1 MSNGTDKRVTIT
13 LNSSGLP
20 VPSIDPVTVKKDSEK
35 VQWCADFSFSIEIEG
50 QTADSTA
57 GPSGCNQTVK
67 KGPWG
72 KVGQIKYSIT
82 ANGQTND
89 PTIDIQP
96 GP

>member
-1 MSNGTDKRVTIT
+1 MSNGDEKYVTIT
-13 LNSSGLP
+13 LDSTGLP
-20 VPSIDPVTVKKDSEK
+20 VANPDPVYVKKDSQK
-35 VQWCADFSFSIEIEG
+35 VRWCADFSFTITIDGAS
-50 QTADSTA
+50 ADSTS

-89 PTIDIQP
+89 PTVDVQP